1 MRSHPLSTS
10 TIRIRQQ
17 PFHDRTWCVFSLQLN
32 FNVQN
37 TLIAAKLTLVML
49 VGLDKQ
55 HNTLLKKA
63 RLIHLEADLY
73 LVLHAFLQDKG
84 LFLKG
89 LQVS

>member
-1 MRSHPLSTS
+1 
-10 TIRIRQQ
+10 
-17 PFHDRTWCVFSLQLN
+17 
-32 FNVQN
+32 
-37 TLIAAKLTLVML
+37 ML